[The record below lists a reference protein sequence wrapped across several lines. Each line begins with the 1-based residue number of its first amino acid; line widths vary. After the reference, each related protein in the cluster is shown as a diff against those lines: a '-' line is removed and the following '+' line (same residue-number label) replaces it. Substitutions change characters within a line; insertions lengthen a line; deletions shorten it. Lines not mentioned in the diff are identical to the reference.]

1 MALAIVQYIIL
12 IISLPCHKYNCTMN
26 VPFIDSMDKTKNT
39 TLDQSDAQAFQTS
52 VIALMVASSLY
63 YIQYRPPL
71 IKYSFVFTV
80 QYLRP

>member
-1 MALAIVQYIIL
+1 
-12 IISLPCHKYNCTMN
+12 MN
-26 VPFIDSMDKTKNT
+26 VHFIDSMDKTKNT

-52 VIALMVASSLY
+52 LAALMVASLLY